1 LLKWVRSLFGRAS
14 AGDASI
20 ADLEREAQ
28 VLRLE
33 LAERDRR
40 VAEFETTLVR
50 QRSQA
55 SALSD
60 QTVQAEMERLF
71 TDIATPMAQLL
82 TQAHLLEAED
92 RPVQAG
98 DVLAVAGRLIRS
110 MQDCG
115 LAFEG
120 SIGDTV
126 PFDPDH
132 HEPLSA
138 SVVLRPG
145 APVIVRFVGVAY
157 RGKLLRKA
165 GVEVAEG

>member
-1 LLKWVRSLFGRAS
+1 MLKWVRSLFGRAS

-40 VAEFETTLVR
+40 VAEFETTLAR

-55 SALSD
+55 SALCD

-82 TQAHLLEAED
+82 TQAHLLETEGQA
-92 RPVQAG
+92 VQAR
-98 DVLAVAGRLIRS
+98 DVLAVARRLTRTLE
-110 MQDCG
+110 DCG

-120 SIGDTV
+120 GIGDTV
-126 PFDPDH
+126 PYDPDH
-132 HEPLSA
+132 HELLSA
-138 SVVLRPG
+138 SVMLRSG

-157 RGKLLRKA
+157 RGRLVRKA
-165 GVEVAEG
+165 GVEAAEG